1 MAKIA
6 PLKPAKVRGLAS
18 PANVATADAPV
29 STETQPPV
37 FRIRGASMQDPK
49 SAKGRKI

>member
-6 PLKPAKVRGLAS
+6 PLKPAKVRGIAS
-18 PANVATADAPV
+18 PQNVAIADAPV
-29 STETQPPV
+29 PTETQPPV
-37 FRIRGASMQDPK
+37 LRIRGAAMQSPK